1 MGDGASPAAS
11 NVGVRRGGGG
21 GTGTLSPAAPTKI
34 NLNAYSGADTTKLP
48 ADNFPGA
55 TIPDSVRQAR
65 QDLLTQ
71 RQSGTTLAPPPDP
84 TAPPISPATPGADPN
99 ARVPQAAPGSS
110 PATPATPAA
119 APGVKAGTGAPVQK
133 LWTQTDAQGNPSGVG
148 TIGGQQYVRDG
159 SWWVK
164 KSIVDANPGI
174 LGMQKGQNP
183 QLDDLVEKNRMEYS
197 QGVTTMATEM
207 GNAQRAAKTTA
218 TGFDSESER
227 ALRQQWANEIGV
239 NEKSDE
245 NQGDPVFVAKQVLV
259 DLIKGGHVDKMPN
272 GMFFS
277 YHGDTAARPWEFKN
291 ANGQDIAPTPEL
303 VAMASQAQQQKN
315 SRYATGGGGGSGG
328 APPPLLAHGGIIKK
342 TPGGKRLSINGKP
355 AIVGEGSEDEAVMPL
370 SVLSSVV
377 EAAAARGAGRQVSPS
392 APLLSPKAGA
402 GGPVPKLAAGGIVPR
417 DRTIAPGEPDPGTGM
432 PNSGGGTGVGGGGGG
447 FLGSGRARTVEDMAR
462 GGDPSTFAP
471 YAGYTPYQKQG
482 MSAQEQA
489 QLQAITKIAQQLSGR
504 GEGTYNVG
512 SGAYNDAVKYFQTL
526 TKGNRGQMMAA
537 VAPSAELIREQG
549 EGAKSAVLAGQGRS
563 GLKDMA
569 LSGIDRQAQG
579 DIARLTA
586 GVQSGAAGQLGALGG
601 QGIQLGNQA
610 TEASGQLSS
619 AAQQALTQSRQYEE
633 GLGESSR
640 QFGAGLEENSRQF
653 GASFSENSR
662 QFNANLAELVRSNTI
677 KEEQAQAAMNAQ
689 RQMQEDDYKLKL
701 QQFQESIRQFG
712 IQTKTTNSANKGQ
725 AIGAGLA
732 TVATI
737 AVLI

>member
-207 GNAQRAAKTTA
+207 GAAQRAAKTTA
-218 TGFDSESER
+218 TGYDSEAERQHRSE
-227 ALRQQWANEIGV
+227 LANSIGV
-239 NEKSDE
+239 NWKSDE
-245 NQGDPVFVAKQVLV
+245 NQNDPQFVAKQVLAEE
-259 DLIKGGHVDKMPN
+259 LYNGHLDALPGTN
-272 GMFFS
+272 MFFS
-277 YHGDTAARPWEFKN
+277 YHGGAVPWTFKDR
-291 ANGQDIAPTPEL
+291 NGSEVPASPEL
-303 VAMASQAQQQKN
+303 VAQAQKAQQAQDA
-315 SRYATGGGGGSGG
+315 RMGATGGSGTGG